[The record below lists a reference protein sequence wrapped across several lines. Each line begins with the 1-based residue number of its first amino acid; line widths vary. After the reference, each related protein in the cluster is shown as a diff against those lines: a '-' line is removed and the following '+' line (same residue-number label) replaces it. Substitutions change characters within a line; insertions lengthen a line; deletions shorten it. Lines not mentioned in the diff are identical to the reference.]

1 MAHSKSPIEADP
13 LLPGAGVSL
22 EAGRAPTAL
31 DADRVRGIRRELLLM
46 KAFQSRI
53 AGPILRRFADPQQ
66 ILEQGMAFWPS
77 RVVLTAVEAGVF
89 TELAVSPRSQQELM
103 DRLEWHPRAAGPF
116 LGALVDMGL
125 LRRNREGR
133 YTNSRQAALFLDR
146 AKPSYIGGLMEL
158 SSTRLYDLWSG
169 LGDLL
174 RTGQPGAVEEHGES
188 EFFSTLYGDQ
198 AALRKFLAGMTG
210 ISTGEAMLIAKRFP
224 WQHFRTFADVGAAQG
239 ALPVRVALTHSHVS
253 GFSYDL
259 PAVGPIF
266 EEYVASFG
274 LDDRI
279 HFTAGDMNEGPLPT
293 ADVICFGHLLHGYSE
308 TKRREL
314 IAKSYTALPPGGA
327 LLVYDAMT
335 DPSRRNNLISY
346 LSSLNIM
353 LEMREGFE
361 ATTTQCES
369 WLRDAGFVQIKKQH
383 LIGPTSMVF
392 GRKPGRLPAK

>member
-1 MAHSKSPIEADP
+1 MAHPESSIDGGP
-13 LLPGAGVSL
+13 LLPGREVSSGEAAVAG
-22 EAGRAPTAL
+22 
-31 DADRVRGIRRELLLM
+31 ADRGIRRELLLM
-46 KAFQSRI
+46 RVFQSRI
-53 AGPILRRFADPQQ
+53 GGAVLRRFADPQQ
-66 ILEQGMAFWPS
+66 ILEQGMAFWSS

-89 TELAVSPRSQQELM
+89 TELAVSPLSEQELM
-103 DRLEWHPRAAGPF
+103 DRLGWHPRATGPF

-125 LRRNREGR
+125 LRRNRAGV

-174 RTGQPGAVEEHGES
+174 RTGSPGAEEEHGES
-188 EFFSTLYGDQ
+188 EFFSSLYGDQ
-198 AALRKFLAGMTG
+198 AALRNFLAGMTG

-224 WQHFRTFADVGAAQG
+224 WQRFRTFVDVGAAQG
-239 ALPVRVALTHSHVS
+239 ALPVRVALTHSHIRGV
-253 GFSYDL
+253 SYDL

-266 EEYVASFG
+266 EEYVESFA
-274 LDDRI
+274 LADRI
-279 HFTAGDMNEGPLPT
+279 AFVAGDMNEGPLPS
-293 ADVICFGHLLHGYSE
+293 ANVICFGHLLHGYSE

-314 IAKSYTALPPGGA
+314 IAKSYEALPPGGV

-335 DPSRRNNLISY
+335 DPGRRNNLISF

-361 ATTTQCES
+361 ATTTQCS
-369 WLRDAGFVQIKKQH
+369 GWLRDAGFVHIKKRH

-392 GRKPGRLPAK
+392 GRKPGRLPAAR